1 MSVNNDIDA
10 QLPSAKDFLPGSLKA
25 DYVGKMIIVEGSD
38 GSGRST
44 HIRLLQDWLEWRGY
58 AVSNA
63 GLKRSKLLGKDLGS
77 LARSNE
83 LQPRTRLLLYATDL
97 YDQIEQTVIPSLR
110 AGFIVLMDR
119 SALTLAARACVRGI
133 EEDYLNNLFQY
144 LPQPDAS
151 FLLEVPPE
159 TAFNRLFAQEQK
171 LMHHEFGGDTA
182 LAGTVFDRFMVYQNQ
197 LQSELIKRAASLSC
211 ERINANRSVQEVNL
225 ELRTK
230 VAELLGIDDT
240 RYRPSE
246 KLMGVWNEI

>member
-1 MSVNNDIDA
+1 MTLSNDLEA
-10 QLPSAKDFLPGSLKA
+10 KLPSANDFLPGSLEQ

-63 GLKRSKLLGKDLGS
+63 GLKRSKLLGEDLGE

-83 LQPRTRLLLYATDL
+83 LQTRTRLLLYATDL

-119 SALTLAARACVRGI
+119 SALTLAARASVRGVDR
-133 EEDYLNNLFQY
+133 EYLTNLFRY
-144 LPQPDAS
+144 LPSASAS

-159 TAFNRLFAQEQK
+159 TAFKRLFAQEQK
-171 LMHHEFGGDTA
+171 LMHLEFGGDMA
-182 LAGTVFDRFMVYQNQ
+182 LEGTVYERFMAYQRQ
-197 LQSELIKRAASLSC
+197 LQAELNKRANSWEC
-211 ERINANRSVQEVNL
+211 ERIDADRSVQAVNAD
-225 ELRTK
+225 LRDRI
-230 VAELLGIDDT
+230 ASLLNIEDT
-240 RYRPSE
+240 HYRPSE
-246 KLMGVWNEI
+246 KLLSVWNES